1 MSGDDADVD
10 PVAPAEDTDQRLSR
24 IVDVSDS
31 LLAQLTADVESG
43 ADSALI
49 ESIRN
54 ILEDLDRSAQ
64 SISGWA
70 SYLDQ

>member
-1 MSGDDADVD
+1 MNDDDVD
-10 PVAPAEDTDQRLSR
+10 PTAPTDDNGERLSR
-24 IVDVSDS
+24 IVDVSGS

-54 ILEDLDRSAQ
+54 ILGDLDRSAQ